1 VQSKFGLSK
10 DEILRGYNSFKKVID
25 SSSLINGNYVS
36 LYIQIVNDSD
46 RSFDKSPQIKVG
58 FMLSKKKIPEASRR
72 NTLRRQMKEIF
83 RLNKNKIM
91 IPQDKY
97 IIILMSAGSRA
108 ASIIRDNKKIDYHIL
123 EKDILKLFEKINLM
137 LI

>member
-10 DEILRGYNSFKKVID
+10 DEILRGHNSFKKVID

-36 LYIQIVNDSD
+36 LYIQIVNVND

-83 RLNKNKIM
+83 RLNKNKIL
-91 IPQDKY
+91 IQQDKY
-97 IIILMSAGSRA
+97 IVILMSACSHA
-108 ASIIRDNKKIDYHIL
+108 AAVIRDNKKIDYHIL

-137 LI
+137 LK

>member
-1 VQSKFGLSK
+1 MQSKFGLSK
-10 DEILRGYNSFKKVID
+10 DEILRGHNSFKKVID

-36 LYIQIVNDSD
+36 LYIQIVNVND

-83 RLNKNKIM
+83 RLNKNKIL
-91 IPQDKY
+91 IQQDKY
-97 IIILMSAGSRA
+97 IVILMSACSHA
-108 ASIIRDNKKIDYHIL
+108 AAVIRDNKKIDYHIL

-137 LI
+137 LK